1 MALNKQGLHLQLDQG
16 INTKFDDKDLPL
28 GDFDVVENVSFEKN
42 GEFNKRFGYDEIKGE
57 QIGGTQLQTPIG
69 VTKYKD
75 QLLWVS
81 RDQIYSYSQGAT
93 VFQNEGSFDAIVPKS
108 SIVVQN
114 GKEQSELQCAY
125 LQGYK
130 VFVYME
136 GSVHKISVVDDE
148 SGSYV
153 LYNQNVNGSTRTGG
167 LRIVVKDNKIILFGT
182 DGSALSSTGVSAIQF
197 AKFADTLTGGT
208 SGSPNAI
215 TESDNASYYV
225 CNPST
230 AAVHVRLPA
239 ASTSAAGRF
248 YIIKDISGAASTNNI
263 TVHITGTDTV
273 DGASSHVIASNF
285 GSATFIS
292 RGNSVAY
299 DVI

>member
-1 MALNKQGLHLQLDQG
+1 MAETSTTTFMNLVLPTPGERLGPTWATDINTALTRIDEHDHSAIGKKLGVAALTIDGDLDFSPGTSDYATLNKKYSGFTNNSGTLASA
-16 INTKFDDKDLPL
+16 
-28 GDFDVVENVSFEKN
+28 SFPASI
-42 GEFNKRFGYDEIKGE
+42 F
-57 QIGGTQLQTPIG
+57 
-69 VTKYKD
+69 V
-75 QLLWVS
+75 
-81 RDQIYSYSQGAT
+81 A
-93 VFQNEGSFDAIVPKS
+93 EGNLF
-108 SIVVQN
+108 
-114 GKEQSELQCAY
+114 
-125 LQGYK
+125 
-130 VFVYME
+130 
-136 GSVHKISVVDDE
+136 
-148 SGSYV
+148 
-153 LYNQNVNGSTRTGG
+153 YNNSTGG
-167 LRIVVKDNKIILFGT
+167 QIQLT
-182 DGSALSSTGVSAIQF
+182 DGAALSSTGVSAIQF
-197 AKFADTLTGGT
+197 AKFADTLSGGT

-225 CNPST
+225 CDAST

-248 YIIKDISGAASTNNI
+248 FVIKDISGVASTNNI

>member
-1 MALNKQGLHLQLDQG
+1 MAETSTTTFMNLVLPTPGERLGPTWATDINTALSRIDEHDHSAIGKSLGVAALTIDGDLDFSPGTSDFATLNKKYSGFTNNSGTLASA
-16 INTKFDDKDLPL
+16 
-28 GDFDVVENVSFEKN
+28 SF
-42 GEFNKRFGYDEIKGE
+42 
-57 QIGGTQLQTPIG
+57 P
-69 VTKYKD
+69 
-75 QLLWVS
+75 
-81 RDQIYSYSQGAT
+81 A
-93 VFQNEGSFDAIVPKS
+93 
-108 SIVVQN
+108 SI
-114 GKEQSELQCAY
+114 
-125 LQGYK
+125 
-130 VFVYME
+130 FV
-136 GSVHKISVVDDE
+136 
-148 SGSYV
+148 
-153 LYNQNVNGSTRTGG
+153 TGG
-167 LRIVVKDNKIILFGT
+167 NLFYNNSTGGQVQLT

-208 SGSPNAI
+208 SGSPNLIVEAN
-215 TESDNASYYV
+215 NASYYV

-239 ASTSAAGRF
+239 ASGAAAGRF
-248 YIIKDISGAASTNNI
+248 FVIKDISGVASTNNI